1 MELMQPGMGENLCG
15 RVGNQGTN
23 RGCHT
28 SLDYSELTLK
38 ATSDSDFSHS
48 LLPSFRASVK
58 TQYYY
63 TVFSR
68 ANSSGSKHS
77 IKHFGA
83 GSLREVWRRWLE
95 KRNYV
100 MT

>member
-28 SLDYSELTLK
+28 SLDYSELTLQ

-48 LLPSFRASVK
+48 LLPSFLASVK

-68 ANSSGSKHS
+68 ADSSGSKHS